1 MKSVDYYKSIIKSRL
16 SEGRYIHSLNV
27 AASAAEL
34 SKIYNCNRDKAY
46 LAGLL
51 HDITKEESLDVQYRL
66 IEENSHSL
74 TKLER
79 NNPSVIHQ
87 MSGEA
92 YCRLKLG
99 ITDEEILSAIRY
111 HTTGKANMTTLQKV
125 VYTAD
130 FISADRNYPDVDIMR
145 KKTDTDFFDGMLY
158 SLTYTITKLAQQ
170 SKQIHPDTLHCYNW
184 VLDIKNMKQKGNVK

>member
-130 FISADRNYPDVDIMR
+130 FISADRNYPDVEEMR
-145 KKTDTDFFDGMLY
+145 SLALKSLDDAMLY
-158 SLTYTITKLAQQ
+158 SLKHTILKLT
-170 SKQIHPDTLHCYNW
+170 SKAELIHPDSFECYNS
-184 VLDIKNMKQKGNVK
+184 VLENKIKD

>member
-51 HDITKEESLDVQYRL
+51 HDITKEEILDVQYRL

-92 YCRLKLG
+92 YSRLKLG

-130 FISADRNYPDVDIMR
+130 FISADRNYPDVEEMR
-145 KKTDTDFFDGMLY
+145 SLALKSLDDAMLY
-158 SLTYTITKLAQQ
+158 SLKHTILKLT
-170 SKQIHPDTLHCYNW
+170 SKAELIHPDSFECYNS
-184 VLDIKNMKQKGNVK
+184 VLENKIKD

>member
-51 HDITKEESLDVQYRL
+51 HDITKEEILDVQYRL

-130 FISADRNYPDVDIMR
+130 FISADRNYPDVEEMR
-145 KKTDTDFFDGMLY
+145 SLALKSLDDAMLY
-158 SLTYTITKLAQQ
+158 SLKHTILKLT
-170 SKQIHPDTLHCYNW
+170 SKAELIHPDSFECYNS
-184 VLDIKNMKQKGNVK
+184 VLENKIKD

>member
-130 FISADRNYPDVDIMR
+130 FISADRNYPDVEEMR
-145 KKTDTDFFDGMLY
+145 SLALKSLDDAILY
-158 SLTYTITKLAQQ
+158 SLKHTILELT
-170 SKQIHPDTLHCYNW
+170 SKAELIHPDSFECYNS
-184 VLDIKNMKQKGNVK
+184 VLENKIKD